1 MRPKDF
7 IALDK
12 VVEKLKEDGIRDTI
26 NVEDFVALCSEA
38 LWIEATF
45 EDYEIWILEEY

>member
-1 MRPKDF
+1 MRSKDF
-7 IALDK
+7 VELDK
-12 VVEKLKEDGIRDTI
+12 VVEKMKEDGIRDTI

-45 EDYEIWILEEY
+45 EDYKIWILEEY